1 MDETTFGNQGES
13 ATENVASDSATT
25 EATIEGSPV
34 DKNERWIH
42 LTGHLP
48 EVIARYLNI
57 ARSADAVDADRIVA
71 CFTADGQ
78 VTDVDETIR
87 GSAAIRNWWEGPAT
101 KFGYST
107 EVLEGKVLGLDQ
119 YIVSIRLVG
128 NFPGGVANFAETFL
142 VRDGLIG
149 ELNIALTAI
158 GDAAE

>member
-1 MDETTFGNQGES
+1 MDEITFGDQGES
-13 ATENVASDSATT
+13 GTENVATHSATT
-25 EATIEGSPV
+25 EATTEGSPV
-34 DKNERWIH
+34 DKNELWTH

-57 ARSADAVDADRIVA
+57 ARSAEAVDADRIVA

-107 EVLEGKVLGLDQ
+107 EVLEGKVLALDQ
-119 YIVSIRLVG
+119 YIVAIRLVG
-128 NFPGGVANFAETFL
+128 NFPGGVATFAETFL
-142 VRDGLIG
+142 VRDGLIA
-149 ELNIALTAI
+149 ELTIALTAI
-158 GDAAE
+158 GDAVE